1 MRGFAKKYGL
11 LYWGT
16 KYKKLFVS
24 GGYNE
29 NTKHIGA
36 PFYFTE
42 RKFKHTK
49 GENKNEK
56 CDYCG
61 NECDESFFRTLD
73 NGSEACFNCAKDEEK
88 RNESRSEI
96 NKEKEKENEK

>member
-1 MRGFAKKYGL
+1 MKTQNTLAHLFILPKENSNIQKEK
-11 LYWGT
+11 T
-16 KYKKLFVS
+16 KMK
-24 GGYNE
+24 
-29 NTKHIGA
+29 
-36 PFYFTE
+36 
-42 RKFKHTK
+42 
-49 GENKNEK
+49 K

-88 RNESRSEI
+88 SNESRSET